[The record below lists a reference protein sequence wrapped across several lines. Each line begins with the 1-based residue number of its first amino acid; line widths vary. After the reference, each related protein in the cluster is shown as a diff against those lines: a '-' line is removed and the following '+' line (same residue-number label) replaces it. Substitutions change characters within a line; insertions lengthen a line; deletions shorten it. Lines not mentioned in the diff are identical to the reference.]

1 MNTLRFS
8 IISALAA
15 TCAASQAFVVNGG
28 FESGLAYSGGPNIFA
43 AGTPAPWVATS
54 FTPDMYDNSGADG
67 WNLGGIPSYQNMFA
81 NTLACQGHRFI
92 GFAVSTTMG
101 FYEAFG
107 QNVSGLNQGQTY
119 TLKACLITDTHA
131 QIPQFG
137 GPYGGFGVVGVYFN
151 NSQIGTFSAN
161 TQALTWQQRSF
172 SFVAPSS
179 SGFLEFRAQTNP
191 FDPVLQGS
199 YMGID
204 GIEGVPEPTS
214 LSVIAIG
221 VAALLKRRKRPSA
234 S

>member
-1 MNTLRFS
+1 MNKFRLTLT
-8 IISALAA
+8 ATLAA
-15 TCAASQAFVVNGG
+15 TCAASQAFVTNGS
-28 FESGLAYSGGPNIFA
+28 FETGLAYPGGPNIFT

-54 FTPDMYDNSGADG
+54 LTPDMYDNTGADG
-67 WNLGGIPSYQNMFA
+67 WNLAGVPAYQNMFA

-92 GFAVSTTMG
+92 GFAVSTTLG

-107 QNVSGLNQGQTY
+107 QNVSGLNQGSTY

-137 GPYGGFGVVGVYFN
+137 GPYGGFGTVGVYFN
-151 NSQIGTFSAN
+151 NAQIGTFSAN

-172 SFVAPSS
+172 SFVAPAAA
-179 SGFLEFRAQTNP
+179 GFLEFRAQTNP

-204 GIEGVPEPTS
+204 GIEAVPEPATV
-214 LSVIAIG
+214 SVLAIG
-221 VAALLKRRKRPSA
+221 IVTLLRKRKSHV
-234 S
+234 